1 MGLRFDWD
9 PDKAHRNQRKHGV
22 TFVEGMS
29 IFYDDNGILIHD
41 PDHSNEEDRFILI
54 GMSTQLRLLVVSHT
68 YRAEDRVIR
77 LISARKA
84 NSAERRQYGSI
95 NQL

>member
-9 PDKAHRNQRKHGV
+9 PDKARRNQRKHGV
-22 TFVEGMS
+22 TFAEAVA
-29 IFYDDNGILIHD
+29 IFFDDHGILIHD

-54 GMSTQLRLLVVSHT
+54 GMSAQLRVLVVNHT
-68 YRAEDRVIR
+68 YREDDRLIR

-84 NSAERRQYGSI
+84 DALERRQYGS
-95 NQL
+95 